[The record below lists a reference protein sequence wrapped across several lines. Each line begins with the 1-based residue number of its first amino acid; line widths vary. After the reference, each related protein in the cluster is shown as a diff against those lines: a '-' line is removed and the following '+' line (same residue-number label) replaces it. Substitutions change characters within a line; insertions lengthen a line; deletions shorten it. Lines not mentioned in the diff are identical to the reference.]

1 MCTEKLQE
9 TAQNL
14 RIIDDALFRLI
25 AGDKEVCQEILRVLL
40 DDEDLI
46 VLQAETQVN
55 ISSLHREVT
64 LDVLCKIAGKY
75 VNVEVQ
81 KGKGN
86 DDIRRTRFHLS
97 TITDNETSK
106 GTDFRQVPDV
116 TVIYITEYDALENG
130 QVFTVS
136 EMCMKTKDGYVPVH
150 DGARI
155 CYANTAVKDDSVK
168 SELLQLFLEKA
179 AFDDI
184 RFPKLSDKIQYF
196 KNTEKGR
203 GEMCTLVE
211 DYAKEYA
218 EEYAKEYAEEYAK
231 ETLKETA
238 RKLLQKGIS
247 ITDVIEST
255 GLSEEDILAIK
266 EETVLD
272 K

>member
-9 TAQNL
+9 TAKNL
-14 RIIDDALFRLI
+14 RVIDDALFRLV

-55 ISSLHREVT
+55 ISSLNREVT

-97 TITDNETSK
+97 TITANETSK

-116 TVIYITEYDALENG
+116 TVIYITEYDALGNG

-136 EMCMKTKDGYVPVH
+136 EMCVKTKDGYVPVH

-155 CYANTAVKDDSVK
+155 CYANTAVKDDSLK
-168 SELLQLFLEKA
+168 SELLQLFLEKE
-179 AFDDI
+179 AFKDP
-184 RFPKLSDKIQYF
+184 RFPKLSDRIQYF
-196 KNTEKGR
+196 KSTEKGR
-203 GEMCTLVE
+203 EDMCTLVE
-211 DYAKEYA
+211 DYAKDYA
-218 EEYAKEYAEEYAK
+218 EEYAKEYAKDAVK
-231 ETLKETA
+231 EIA
-238 RKLLQKGIS
+238 RKLLRKGMDV
-247 ITDVIEST
+247 TDVIEST
-255 GLSEEDILAIK
+255 GLPQEDVLKIK
-266 EETVLD
+266 EEEAL
-272 K
+272 